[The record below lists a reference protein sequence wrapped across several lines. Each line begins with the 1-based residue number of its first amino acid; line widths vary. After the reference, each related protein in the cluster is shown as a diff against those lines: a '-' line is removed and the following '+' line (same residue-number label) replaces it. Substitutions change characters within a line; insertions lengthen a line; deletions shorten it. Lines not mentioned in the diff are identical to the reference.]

1 MNSAEIV
8 KTPVLDQAKENILK
22 EITEVAKLMDTK
34 VFGLF
39 GLDALAD
46 VLPFL
51 NFLGSPT
58 AALPSLWI
66 VWRAKNLEVPNYKLV
81 RMLGNIGIDTGI
93 GLIPVP
99 GVNTVAD
106 ALYKANIKNL
116 NLIHD
121 HFGLPPYKRR

>member
-1 MNSAEIV
+1 M
-8 KTPVLDQAKENILK
+8 TPQQEAILR

-34 VFGLF
+34 VCGLF

-46 VLPFL
+46 FIPVLNMIGAPL
-51 NFLGSPT
+51 

-66 VWRAKNLEVPNYKLV
+66 VWRAKMMDVPNDKLV
-81 RMLGNIGIDTGI
+81 RMLGHIGIDTGI

-99 GVNTVAD
+99 GVNFVAD
-106 ALYKANIKNL
+106 ALYQANIKNL

>member
-8 KTPVLDQAKENILK
+8 KTPILDQAKENILK

-51 NFLGSPT
+51 NFLGSPA

-66 VWRAKNLEVPNYKLV
+66 VWRAKMMDVPNDKVV

-99 GVNTVAD
+99 GVNVVAD
-106 ALYKANIKNL
+106 AIYKANIANL
-116 NLIHD
+116 NIIHD

>member
-1 MNSAEIV
+1 MNSEKILEAPI
-8 KTPVLDQAKENILK
+8 LDQAKENILK

-46 VLPFL
+46 FIPFL
-51 NFLGSPT
+51 NVLGSPV

-66 VWRAKNLEVPNYKLV
+66 VWRAKNLDVPNDKLV
-81 RMLGNIGIDTGI
+81 RMLGQIGLDTGI

-99 GVNTVAD
+99 GVNMVAD
-106 ALYKANIKNL
+106 ALYKANVKNL